1 VNLTAKQELFCQA
14 IVAGENQTDAYRQ
27 AYSNQKAS
35 VKTSGEAA
43 SRLLKNSKVIARL
56 DALRQPILEKV
67 VEKIA
72 VDKAWVLGKL
82 VNIVDMG
89 MQAEP
94 VVDNEGANTGEYKQ
108 NLAAANKA
116 LELVGKEIGMFVERK
131 EVKLT
136 TIQQLAD
143 ADLANLITQKAKEAG
158 VSLH

>member
-1 VNLTAKQELFCQA
+1 
-14 IVAGENQTDAYRQ
+14 
-27 AYSNQKAS
+27 
-35 VKTSGEAA
+35 
-43 SRLLKNSKVIARL
+43 VIARL
-56 DALRQPILEKV
+56 DALRLPILEKV